1 MTSRHA
7 RALSLHANQM
17 NTRIL
22 KATSLLCAGSLLF
35 SGCANIK
42 DDTQRTKTE
51 GTLAG
56 AGAGALIGGLIGAA
70 TGGGTRS
77 VVTGAL
83 IGGAA
88 GGYAGHEYGKHVAKK
103 KQGYAR
109 EEERLRAII
118 GEARSERQSA
128 EAYNASLRRNI
139 ASQRSELASIKAA
152 KRSGQN
158 VRGDAS
164 RLERNLDANI
174 SRSNSELKRK
184 EAVLVEAKQTL
195 NASAEGSDKS
205 QLQAEYNSLQRE
217 KQILQSQIGQMN
229 GVKQELATAAR

>member
-1 MTSRHA
+1 
-7 RALSLHANQM
+7 M
-17 NTRIL
+17 NTRL
-22 KATSLLCAGSLLF
+22 LQATSLLCAGTLLF

-77 VVTGAL
+77 IVTGAL

-88 GGYAGHEYGKHVAKK
+88 GGFAGHKYGKKVAAKK
-103 KQGYAR
+103 TGYAN
-109 EEERLRAII
+109 EEARLRGMIAD
-118 GEARSERQSA
+118 ARSERQSA

-139 ASQRSELASIKAA
+139 SAQRTELASIKAA
-152 KRSGQN
+152 KRSGQS
-158 VRGDAS
+158 VKSDAA
-164 RLERNLDANI
+164 RLEKNLDSNI

-184 EAVLVEAKQTL
+184 DAVLVEAKATL
-195 NASAEGSDKS
+195 NSAPAGSSKS
-205 QLQAEYNSLQRE
+205 QLQAEYNSLQQE
-217 KQILQSQIGQMN
+217 KKILQSQIGQMN

>member
-1 MTSRHA
+1 
-7 RALSLHANQM
+7 M

-22 KATSLLCAGSLLF
+22 KTTSLLCAGTLLL

-88 GGYAGHEYGKHVAKK
+88 GGYAGHKYGKHVAEK
-103 KQGYAR
+103 KQGYAS
-109 EEERLRAII
+109 EEARLRGMIS
-118 GEARSERQSA
+118 EARSERQSA
-128 EAYNASLRRNI
+128 EAYNASLRKNI

-164 RLERNLDANI
+164 RLEKNLDANI

-184 EAVLVEAKQTL
+184 DAVLVEARETL
-195 NASAEGSDKS
+195 NSAPAGSDKS
-205 QLQAEYNSLQRE
+205 QLQAEYNSLQQE
-217 KQILQSQIGQMN
+217 KKILQSQISQMN
-229 GVKQELATAAR
+229 GVKQELATASR

>member
-1 MTSRHA
+1 
-7 RALSLHANQM
+7 M

-22 KATSLLCAGSLLF
+22 QATSLLCAGSLLV

-56 AGAGALIGGLIGAA
+56 AVGGAILGGLIGAA

-77 VVTGAL
+77 IVTGAAV
-83 IGGAA
+83 GGAA
-88 GGYAGHEYGKHVAKK
+88 GGVAGHAYGSHVAKK
-103 KQGYAR
+103 KTGYAS
-109 EEERLRAII
+109 EEARLRGMIS
-118 GEARSERQSA
+118 EARSERQSA
-128 EAYNASLRRNI
+128 ESYNASLRKNI
-139 ASQRSELASIKAA
+139 SSQRSELASIKAA

-164 RLERNLDANI
+164 RLEQNLDANI

-184 EAVLVEAKQTL
+184 DAVLVEAKDTL
-195 NASAEGSDKS
+195 SSAPAGADKS
-205 QLQAEYNSLQRE
+205 QLQTEYNSLQQE
-217 KQILQSQIGQMN
+217 KKILQSQISQMN

>member
-1 MTSRHA
+1 
-7 RALSLHANQM
+7 M
-17 NTRIL
+17 NIRTL
-22 KATSLLCAGSLLF
+22 QVTSLFCAAALLF
-35 SGCANIK
+35 GGCTNIK

-70 TGGGTRS
+70 TGGSTQS
-77 VVTGAL
+77 IVTGAL

-88 GGYAGHEYGKHVAKK
+88 GGYAGHKYGKHVAEK

-109 EEERLRAII
+109 EEARLRELI

-128 EAYNASLRRNI
+128 EAYNASLRKNI

-158 VRGDAS
+158 VRGDAA
-164 RLERNLDANI
+164 RLEKNLDANI

-184 EAVLVEAKQTL
+184 DAVLVQAKQSL
-195 NASAEGSDKS
+195 DAAPASSDRS
-205 QLQAEYNSLQRE
+205 QLQAEYNSLQQE
-217 KQILQSQIGQMN
+217 KKILQGQISQMN
-229 GVKQELATAAR
+229 GVKQDLATAAR

>member
-1 MTSRHA
+1 
-7 RALSLHANQM
+7 M

-22 KATSLLCAGSLLF
+22 KTTSLLCAGTLLL

-88 GGYAGHEYGKHVAKK
+88 GGYAGHKYGKHVAEK
-103 KQGYAR
+103 KQGYAS
-109 EEERLRAII
+109 EEARLRGMIS
-118 GEARSERQSA
+118 EARSERQSA
-128 EAYNASLRRNI
+128 EAYNASLRKNI

-164 RLERNLDANI
+164 RLEKNLDANI
-174 SRSNSELKRK
+174 LRSNSELKRK
-184 EAVLVEAKQTL
+184 DAVLVEARETL
-195 NASAEGSDKS
+195 NSAPAGSDKS
-205 QLQAEYNSLQRE
+205 QLQAEYNSLQQE
-217 KQILQSQIGQMN
+217 KKILQSQISQMN
-229 GVKQELATAAR
+229 GVKQELATASR

>member
-1 MTSRHA
+1 
-7 RALSLHANQM
+7 M

-22 KATSLLCAGSLLF
+22 QATSLLCAGTLFF

-88 GGYAGHEYGKHVAKK
+88 GGYAGHKYGKHVAEK
-103 KQGYAR
+103 KQGYAS
-109 EEERLRAII
+109 EEARLRGMIS
-118 GEARSERQSA
+118 EARSERQSA
-128 EAYNASLRRNI
+128 ESYNASLRKNI

-158 VRGDAS
+158 VSNDAS
-164 RLERNLDANI
+164 RLRSNLDSNI

-184 EAVLVEAKQTL
+184 DAVLVEARETL
-195 NASAEGSDKS
+195 NSAPAGSDKS
-205 QLQAEYNSLQRE
+205 QLQAEYNSLQKE
-217 KQILQSQIGQMN
+217 KQLLQSQISQMN